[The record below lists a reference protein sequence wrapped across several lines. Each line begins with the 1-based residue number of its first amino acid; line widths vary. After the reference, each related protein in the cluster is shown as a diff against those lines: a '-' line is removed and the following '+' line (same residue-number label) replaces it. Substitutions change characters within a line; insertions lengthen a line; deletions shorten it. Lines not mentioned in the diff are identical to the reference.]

1 MMTLGAILGFG
12 ALGAEAFNCRSRAT
26 QTGENHMTKR
36 KTAPAA
42 ERVGASA
49 FDIDG
54 LVAMNQR
61 SIDAMTRMN
70 ARIYQ
75 NMMRV
80 RTEFLDFTGRRLR
93 ANIEAAQNLTGG
105 GKPGDAVE
113 AVYDFQRKII
123 SDYADEASELVKMS
137 TSMAGDL
144 LIQKIEDDVKE
155 GAAEA
160 SELVKMSTSMAGD
173 LLIQKIEDDVKEGA
187 GEAAG
192 AVAAEGAPPEPQA
205 AESGEEVAAKG
216 PVITL
221 KVPPKTTDEND
232 LQHVILDVLSGSG
245 EAMTLAEIATKTG
258 TKHFAVLIG
267 PMRSLR
273 KMGRVVKE
281 DKVYRLT

>member
-1 MMTLGAILGFG
+1 
-12 ALGAEAFNCRSRAT
+12 
-26 QTGENHMTKR
+26 
-36 KTAPAA
+36 
-42 ERVGASA
+42 
-49 FDIDG
+49 
-54 LVAMNQR
+54 
-61 SIDAMTRMN
+61 
-70 ARIYQ
+70 
-75 NMMRV
+75 
-80 RTEFLDFTGRRLR
+80 
-93 ANIEAAQNLTGG
+93 
-105 GKPGDAVE
+105 
-113 AVYDFQRKII
+113 
-123 SDYADEASELVKMS
+123 MS

-144 LIQKIEDDVKE
+144 LIQEVEVDVK
-155 GAAEA
+155 
-160 SELVKMSTSMAGD
+160 K
-173 LLIQKIEDDVKEGA
+173 GA